1 MFVSSSFLDT
11 LICPRASQ
19 YYKINARV
27 GDRGSTAMI
36 FGQHLHSALSLYY
49 RLQEYN
55 LDHDTIMSRVST
67 LLEMEF
73 ASHPTDQDDWRN
85 LNWAMETFQQLV
97 QKYRDEEFQV
107 VRYKEPRPCTKCNG
121 GGSLAPILTIT
132 GEWNDKEVNNP
143 SNHCLWCNGTGD
155 TSVMSEIPFAVKLFD
170 FIIPDWQANKYP
182 VIYRQATHDWI
193 NVFGKQGK
201 AIPIYYHGFIDLL
214 ISRNGLLYVMDFK
227 STSQLGQSYWD
238 DKKAIAQ
245 PKGYSWALEQLLGV
259 KVHGYL
265 IRAIRTVPPP
275 KYVAEGRPNTKGEFK
290 KISDWWDES
299 LSQQS
304 FELSPGELDE
314 WRDNAI
320 AQVKQFFYHHSQG
333 LFPQNKS
340 VCVGKYGKCQYY
352 EVCSTFPVADREILL
367 NSSLFKD
374 KEQNMNLLK

>member
-55 LDHDTIMSRVST
+55 LDHDTITSRVST

-143 SNHCLWCNGTGD
+143 SNQCLWCNGTGD

-170 FIIPDWQANKYP
+170 HLDYENQ
-182 VIYRQATHDWI
+182 RS
-193 NVFGKQGK
+193 
-201 AIPIYYHGFIDLL
+201 IPIYYHGFIDLL

-304 FELSPGELDE
+304 FELGPGELDE
-314 WRDNAI
+314 WKDNAI
-320 AQVKQFFYHHSQG
+320 AQVEQFFYHHSQG
-333 LFPQNKS
+333 MFPQNKS
-340 VCVGKYGKCQYY
+340 VCVAKYGKCQYY
-352 EVCSTFPVADREILL
+352 EVCHTFPITDREILL
-367 NSSLFKD
+367 DSTMFKD

>member
-1 MFVSSSFLDT
+1 MSPIPLSNGAMFVSSSFLDT

-55 LDHDTIMSRVST
+55 LPHDTIMSRVST

-85 LNWAMETFQQLV
+85 LNWAMEIFQQLV

-107 VRYKEPRPCTKCNG
+107 VRYKEARPCTKCVG
-121 GGSLAPILTIT
+121 MGKAEDISHP
-132 GEWNDKEVNNP
+132 DNP
-143 SNHCLWCNGTGD
+143 VQAETHCLWCNGTGL

-170 FIIPDWQANKYP
+170 HLDYE
-182 VIYRQATHDWI
+182 
-193 NVFGKQGK
+193 KQRS
-201 AIPIYYHGFIDLL
+201 IPIYYHGFIDLL

-304 FELSPGELDE
+304 FELGPGELDE
-314 WRDNAI
+314 WKDNAI

>member
-11 LICPRASQ
+11 LVCPRASQ

-55 LDHDTIMSRVST
+55 LEHDTIMSRVST
-67 LLEMEF
+67 LLEQEF
-73 ASHPTDQDDWRN
+73 SAHPTDQDDWRN

-107 VRYKEPRPCTKCNG
+107 VRYKEARPCTKCKPTDNQ
-121 GGSLAPILTIT
+121 
-132 GEWNDKEVNNP
+132 
-143 SNHCLWCNGTGD
+143 CLWCNGTGL

-170 FIIPDWQANKYP
+170 YQSELRPL
-182 VIYRQATHDWI
+182 
-193 NVFGKQGK
+193 
-201 AIPIYYHGFIDLL
+201 IPIYYHGFIDLL

-245 PKGYSWALEQLLGV
+245 PKGYAWALEQLLGV

-304 FELSPGELDE
+304 FELGPGELAE
-314 WRDNAI
+314 WKDNAI

-333 LFPQNKS
+333 MFPQNKS

-352 EVCSTFPVADREILL
+352 EVCHTFPISDREILL
-367 NSSLFKD
+367 NSTMFKD

>member
-1 MFVSSSFLDT
+1 MNIPLSNGAMFVSSSFLDT
-11 LICPRASQ
+11 LVCPRASQ

-55 LDHDTIMSRVST
+55 LEHDTIMSRVST

-107 VRYKEPRPCTKCNG
+107 VRYKESRPCTKCNG
-121 GGSLAPILTIT
+121 SPSAY
-132 GEWNDKEVNNP
+132 NN
-143 SNHCLWCNGTGD
+143 NGFAVCLWCNGTGL

-170 FIIPDWQANKYP
+170 YEEVWNDGHTKGY
-182 VIYRQATHDWI
+182 
-193 NVFGKQGK
+193 
-201 AIPIYYHGFIDLL
+201 IPIYYHGFIDLL

-304 FELSPGELDE
+304 FELGPGELDE
-314 WRDNAI
+314 WKDNAI

-333 LFPQNKS
+333 MFPQNKS
-340 VCVGKYGKCQYY
+340 VCVAKYGKCQYY
-352 EVCSTFPVADREILL
+352 EVCHTFPIADREILL
-367 NSSLFKD
+367 NSTMFKD

>member
-1 MFVSSSFLDT
+1 M
-11 LICPRASQ
+11 
-19 YYKINARV
+19 
-27 GDRGSTAMI
+27 
-36 FGQHLHSALSLYY
+36 
-49 RLQEYN
+49 
-55 LDHDTIMSRVST
+55 
-67 LLEMEF
+67 
-73 ASHPTDQDDWRN
+73 
-85 LNWAMETFQQLV
+85 
-97 QKYRDEEFQV
+97 
-107 VRYKEPRPCTKCNG
+107 VRYKEARPCTKCN
-121 GGSLAPILTIT
+121 ST
-132 GEWNDKEVNNP
+132 GQEIAMLDRTP
-143 SNHCLWCNGTGD
+143 LYIRPCLWCNGTGL

-170 FIIPDWQANKYP
+170 YEDYTSIEHRYNASGDLLLESHPT
-182 VIYRQATHDWI
+182 V
-193 NVFGKQGK
+193 
-201 AIPIYYHGFIDLL
+201 IPIYYHGFIDLL

-245 PKGYSWALEQLLGV
+245 PKGYAWALEQLLGV

-304 FELSPGELDE
+304 FELGPGELDE
-314 WRDNAI
+314 WKDNAI